1 MGLVERICIVLMFIN
16 LDTEVLS
23 DTTLDHTVLLCCIF
37 QEATGL
43 WLDANTLSVCAGADL
58 KERAKMHQSEV
69 GPFVS
74 KARALITELG
84 KDFKD

>member
-1 MGLVERICIVLMFIN
+1 MGLVERICIVFIFIN

-23 DTTLDHTVLLCCIF
+23 DTTLDHTVLCCIS
-37 QEATGL
+37 QEATVL
-43 WLDANTLSVCAGADL
+43 WLDASTLSVCAGADL

-84 KDFKD
+84 KDFKE